1 MEQNVTK
8 NKKFIYISMSITSIM
23 SSLSLSFLC
32 YTFLHHSAENE
43 IIAVVDGHRL
53 LENGLVVPAI
63 FHIWSKSKKFL
74 NVYLEELK
82 KLITL
87 CKHMN
92 IELSNT
98 EILKKNLTF

>member
-1 MEQNVTK
+1 M
-8 NKKFIYISMSITSIM
+8 
-23 SSLSLSFLC
+23 
-32 YTFLHHSAENE
+32 
-43 IIAVVDGHRL
+43 HRL

-63 FHIWSKSKKFL
+63 FHARSKSKYNL

-87 CKHMN
+87 CKHI

-98 EILKKNLTF
+98 DILKIYIRFQENWITEIPLKNNGL